1 MDMVGS
7 SIGVI
12 GLLWEPL
19 ARRFDYLRNFGQR
32 LDTLRCKMEEL
43 IGQES
48 DLKMEINTAL
58 LLQKKKL
65 KNEVEIWLKN
75 VEKLKNEVSSIE
87 TEISE
92 TATCMKGCFPNY
104 YSRYK
109 VGKNLEKKIISVTE
123 LQVKGAFPNG
133 AFVDLSPDKGIIL
146 PTTTITGQTPQ
157 KVLRAI
163 WEYLVDVNI
172 NKIGVY
178 GMGGAGKTTIMMHIN
193 NLLNEAQVFD
203 SVIWVTVAKTFNLQ
217 KLQKDIAKAIH
228 LDLSVDETVTM
239 KSAILFEHFQKR
251 KKFILVLDDLW
262 YTFSLQ
268 EVGIPELNTKNG
280 CKLVVTTRL
289 MDVCRGMET
298 QKEIKVELLSKE
310 ESWDLFIHKAGAE
323 VTLSPEVESIA
334 KVVSEKCVRLPLV
347 IITVGRAMRKID
359 NLRIWKNA
367 LKELE
372 SSRGEIQGMEE
383 NVFAHLIFS
392 YAHLK
397 SDRTRACFLYCALY
411 PENYKIDVEELIEY
425 WIAEGLIDEVGDREV
440 EINKGYAVLEELKDA
455 CLLESAGAGSVKLH
469 GLVRDLAIRITRDQF
484 MVRAGM
490 GLKTLPG
497 EWMRNVVRISLME
510 NIIKFLPS
518 HPNNPNLSTLL
529 LQKNPLSASI
539 PNSFFSGIPS
549 LKVLDLSG
557 TLIESL
563 PESLSSL
570 RDLRALLLRFC
581 ELKELPSLSML
592 KELRTLDLS
601 YTLLE
606 ELPSDMEGLVNLR
619 HLDLSYTE
627 ELNMFPAGV
636 IPKLPRL
643 ENLSMFKSKW
653 RWSRKLQE
661 MGDRGDFTE
670 ITGSSEITDL
680 GLSFVDLPSF
690 ISYVRSKHWK
700 VLKSY
705 HVGVGILSSFAPISR
720 GTYSV
725 EIQGCDIIDDAC
737 FIEIP
742 NNTRQLA
749 FQGCHDIDAL
759 SKLSVT
765 SKLNDLKECYVTSC
779 NSLEFLTTED
789 MNPFPSLE
797 RLVLHKLSNFKAI
810 CLGNVVGCA
819 PSSLKIL
826 HIHNCNSLKNL
837 FSLGLL
843 QQLQN
848 LEEIEVWNSHF
859 IEEIIGEENSSGIDC
874 NNFPTVTF
882 PRLRRIYL
890 SALPELKCI
899 SRRVLVSN
907 SLQTIDI
914 CDCWKLRKLPINYLP
929 SSLNYIKASRK
940 WWDEL
945 DWDEPS
951 CKVLL
956 QPFFRED
963 N

>member
-1 MDMVGS
+1 
-7 SIGVI
+7 
-12 GLLWEPL
+12 
-19 ARRFDYLRNFGQR
+19 
-32 LDTLRCKMEEL
+32 
-43 IGQES
+43 
-48 DLKMEINTAL
+48 
-58 LLQKKKL
+58 
-65 KNEVEIWLKN
+65 
-75 VEKLKNEVSSIE
+75 
-87 TEISE
+87 
-92 TATCMKGCFPNY
+92 MKGCFPNY

-178 GMGGAGKTTIMMHIN
+178 GMGGAGKTTIMMHVN
-193 NLLNEAQVFD
+193 NLLNEAQGFD
-203 SVIWVTVAKTFNLQ
+203 SVVWVTVAKTFNLE
-217 KLQKDIAKAIH
+217 KLQKDIAKALH
-228 LDLSVDETVTM
+228 LDLSDDETVTTT
-239 KSAILFEHFQKR
+239 SAILFEHFQKR
-251 KKFILVLDDLW
+251 KKFILILDDLW
-262 YTFSLQ
+262 YRFSLE
-268 EVGIPELNTKNG
+268 EVGIPEPNTKNG

-310 ESWDLFIHKAGAE
+310 ESWDLFIDKAGAE

-334 KVVSEKCVRLPLV
+334 KVVSEKCGRLPLV

-425 WIAEGLIDEVGDREV
+425 WIAEGLIDEVGDRKV

-484 MVRAGM
+484 MVRAG
-490 GLKTLPG
+490 
-497 EWMRNVVRISLME
+497 
-510 NIIKFLPS
+510 
-518 HPNNPNLSTLL
+518 
-529 LQKNPLSASI
+529 I
-539 PNSFFSGIPS
+539 PNSFFLGMPS

-570 RDLRALLLRFC
+570 CDLRALLLRFC

-592 KELRTLDLS
+592 KEQRILDLS

-606 ELPSDMEGLVNLR
+606 VLPSDMEGLVNLR

-661 MGDRGDFTE
+661 MGDRGDFAE
-670 ITGSSEITDL
+670 ITGSSELTDL

-951 CKVLL
+951 CKDLL